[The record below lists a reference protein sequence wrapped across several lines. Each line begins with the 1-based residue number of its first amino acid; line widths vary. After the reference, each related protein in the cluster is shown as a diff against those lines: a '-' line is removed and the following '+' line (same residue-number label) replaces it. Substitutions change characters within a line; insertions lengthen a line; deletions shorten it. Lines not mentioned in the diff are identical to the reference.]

1 VLLRAIGEVLPAAL
15 GVALNPFPIVAIVLL
30 LASGSRRSAIAFA
43 VGWVAG
49 LTALTTI
56 ALFVAS
62 NTEESD
68 GTSSVLLDALQV
80 VLGAALLWLAW
91 RKWHTRRRRGEVV
104 EAPKWMS
111 SVDSLAPLQA
121 LGLGAGLAG
130 INPKNFAFIVSA
142 TASITDLAE
151 GRHDVITAGAV
162 FVLLGS
168 SAVLGLLLFAVIAG
182 DRSTA
187 PLDNVKQF
195 MLDNNAVIIMVVLL
209 LLGVKVLGDGLGSLA
224 S

>member
-1 VLLRAIGEVLPAAL
+1 
-15 GVALNPFPIVAIVLL
+15 
-30 LASGSRRSAIAFA
+30 
-43 VGWVAG
+43 
-49 LTALTTI
+49 
-56 ALFVAS
+56 
-62 NTEESD
+62 
-68 GTSSVLLDALQV
+68 
-80 VLGAALLWLAW
+80 
-91 RKWHTRRRRGEVV
+91 
-104 EAPKWMS
+104 MS

-195 MLDNNAVIIMVVLL
+195 MLDNNAVIIMVVLG